1 MTAQPTASAVTHC
14 TALGDVVA
22 ALVDGE
28 LDHDAR
34 ERAQSHLL
42 HCQGCRAEAEAQR
55 RQKAQLAGLAAPAP
69 AVELTARLLAL
80 QAPGT
85 ALPTGP
91 FPASRPFPAPSRPA
105 GAGRPAVAAAA
116 TGPAGLRSTLRR
128 HRRRAA
134 VGSSLAV
141 LGVGVLIALGGPQG
155 GASVAPVDPAG
166 DGFVVDHVN
175 RTVEVPST
183 TVRADLLP

>member
-1 MTAQPTASAVTHC
+1 MTARACS
-14 TALGDVVA
+14 ALGDALA

-42 HCQGCRAEAEAQR
+42 HCPGCRAEADAQR
-55 RQKAQLAGLAAPAP
+55 RQKALLSGLVGPAP
-69 AVELTARLLAL
+69 SQDLTARLLAV
-80 QAPGT
+80 QAPGA
-85 ALPTGP
+85 ALAGRSPG
-91 FPASRPFPAPSRPA
+91 RPLPAPSRPV
-105 GAGRPAVAAAA
+105 GAGRPAVAAGA
-116 TGPAGLRSTLRR
+116 TGPAGLRSTVRSTVRR

-155 GASVAPVDPAG
+155 GAAVAPVDPAG
-166 DGFVVDHVN
+166 DGFVVDYVN
-175 RTVEVPST
+175 RTVEVPAT
-183 TVRADLLP
+183 TVQTVRADLLP